1 MQTIWKNRNHT
12 RQGVNGR
19 DALLHIPPLSS
30 RRCRC
35 VSVCCCT
42 KSSTAACTWLWSAAA
57 AVLQCSKAAVLQ
69 CCDQMQLQ
77 CCAVKSQ
84 NCNRREPV
92 REDKR
97 PSASHAESPLDN
109 DGMCFGWCC
118 IAHTNPFFAFL
129 NGRPQYQYQKE
140 KQPQPFL
147 VRRLTGTAAVVC
159 CFSFWYWN
167 GGEGV

>member
-1 MQTIWKNRNHT
+1 MRRKEKCKPSKKNRNHT

-42 KSSTAACTWLWSAAA
+42 KSSTAACTWLCSAAAPVLQSCKA
-57 AVLQCSKAAVLQ
+57 AVLQCSALQ
-69 CCDQMQLQ
+69 CCNVHLAVIQCCNQMQLQ

-109 DGMCFGWCC
+109 GGMCFGWCC
-118 IAHTNPFFAFL
+118 IAHTNPLFAFFK
-129 NGRPQYQYQKE
+129 RPPSISIPKR
-140 KQPQPFL
+140 K
-147 VRRLTGTAAVVC
+147 TANHNL
-159 CFSFWYWN
+159 SL
-167 GGEGV
+167 